1 MKINEEEIMLTL
13 TYGYIPIERCVL
25 IDDVMPGFIDE
36 KGQLMMTII
45 EDDKLAEAAIKF
57 LRKRGQVH
65 RTRGES

>member
-1 MKINEEEIMLTL
+1 MKFTEEEIVRAL

-25 IDDVMPGFIDE
+25 IDDVMPGFFDE

-45 EDDKLAEAAIKF
+45 EDDKLADAAAKL

-65 RTRGES
+65 QCRSER